1 MLSNPKPNFDITKL
15 STGISACKEPEVPI
29 RIIFKEV
36 NSDFGWRVFKSIF
49 TNASNSFN
57 TISILSGPIP
67 VDITVIRLPLY
78 IPVCVLNSLFCVENS
93 IESKN

>member
-1 MLSNPKPNFDITKL
+1 MSNPNPNVDITKL

-29 RIIFKEV
+29 RIMFNEV
-36 NSDFGWRVFKSIF
+36 RFSFGCLVSKLIL
-49 TNASNSFN
+49 TKASSSFM

-78 IPVCVLNSLFCVENS
+78 VPVWVLNSLF
-93 IESKN
+93 